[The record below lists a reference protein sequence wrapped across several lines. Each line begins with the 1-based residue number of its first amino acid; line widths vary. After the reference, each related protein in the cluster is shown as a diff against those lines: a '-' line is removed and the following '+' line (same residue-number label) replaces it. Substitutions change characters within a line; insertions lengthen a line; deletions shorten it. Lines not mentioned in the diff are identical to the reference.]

1 MLIRVVIFSL
11 IILVLVGMVFFVCW
25 LIGWC
30 AMHLF
35 HTQRNYGIWAGGAVV
50 LFAVYII
57 IYGCTIGFGKLD
69 VRRITF
75 ASAELPKEFDGYR
88 IVHFSDAHLGTYGMS
103 RQHLLARN
111 VDSINALRPDLIV
124 FTGDIQNL
132 EPSEILPQMQILSR
146 LKAKDGVISC
156 LGNHDYPIYV
166 RDASPRHKAANLR
179 ETIGLQRQM
188 GWTVLLNENVRI
200 TRDASH
206 SGDSASAAAFSASHS
221 GGSASAAAFPVSHS
235 GDSAAAKPSI
245 VVAGMEND
253 GDGRRFPRMGDIAK
267 TLRGVSDTDFVV
279 MLQHDPTH
287 WRDKILKESHVQL
300 TLSGHTH
307 ASQFMLLGWSPVQYF
322 YDDWAGVTR
331 IGGRAINVSTGMGGF
346 IPFRF
351 GVPGEICLITLKSET
366 K

>member
-25 LIGWC
+25 LIGWWV
-30 AMHLF
+30 MHLF
-35 HTQRNYGIWAGGAVV
+35 HTQRNYGIWAGGAMV

-57 IYGCTIGFGKLD
+57 IYGCTIGFGKLN

-75 ASAELPKEFDGYR
+75 ASAELPKVFDGYR
-88 IVHFSDAHLGTYGMS
+88 IVHFSDAHLGTYGLS
-103 RQHLLARN
+103 RRHLLARN
-111 VDSINALRPDLIV
+111 VDSINALHPDLIV

-132 EPSEILPQMQILSR
+132 EPSEILPQMEILSR
-146 LKAKDGVISC
+146 LKAKDGVFSC

-166 RDASPRHKAANLR
+166 RDASPRQKAANLR

-200 TRDASH
+200 TRD
-206 SGDSASAAAFSASHS
+206 SGNS
-221 GGSASAAAFPVSHS
+221 GGSAAE
-235 GDSAAAKPSI
+235 KPSI

-267 TLRGVSDTDFVV
+267 TLRGVSDADFVV

-322 YDDWAGVTR
+322 YDDWAGVTN

>member
-25 LIGWC
+25 LIGWWV
-30 AMHLF
+30 MHLF
-35 HTQRNYGIWAGGAVV
+35 HTQRNYGVWAGGAMV

-57 IYGCTIGFGKLD
+57 IYGCTIGFSKLS

-75 ASAELPKEFDGYR
+75 ASADLPKEFDGYR
-88 IVHFSDAHLGTYGMS
+88 IVHFSDAHLGTYGLS
-103 RQHLLARN
+103 RRHLLARN
-111 VDSINALRPDLIV
+111 VDSINALHPDLIV

-132 EPSEILPQMQILSR
+132 EPSEILPQMEILSR
-146 LKAKDGVISC
+146 LKAKDGVFSC

-166 RDASPRHKAANLR
+166 RDASPRQKAANLR

-200 TRDASH
+200 TRD
-206 SGDSASAAAFSASHS
+206 SGNS
-221 GGSASAAAFPVSHS
+221 GGSAAE
-235 GDSAAAKPSI
+235 KPSI

-267 TLRGVSDTDFVV
+267 TLRGVSDADFVV

-322 YDDWAGVTR
+322 YDDWAGVTN

>member
-1 MLIRVVIFSL
+1 MTHSRKTKKDMLIRVVIFSL

-30 AMHLF
+30 VMHLF
-35 HTQRNYGIWAGGAVV
+35 HTQRNYGIWAGGAMV

-57 IYGCTIGFGKLD
+57 IYGCTIGFGKLS

-88 IVHFSDAHLGTYGMS
+88 IVHFSDAHLGTYGLS
-103 RQHLLARN
+103 RRHLLARN
-111 VDSINALRPDLIV
+111 VDSINALHPDLIV

-132 EPSEILPQMQILSR
+132 EPSEILPQMEILSR
-146 LKAKDGVISC
+146 LKAKDGVFSC

-166 RDASPRHKAANLR
+166 RDASPRQKAANLR

-200 TRDASH
+200 TRD
-206 SGDSASAAAFSASHS
+206 SGNS
-221 GGSASAAAFPVSHS
+221 GGSAAE
-235 GDSAAAKPSI
+235 KPSI

-322 YDDWAGVTR
+322 YDDWAGVTN

>member
-35 HTQRNYGIWAGGAVV
+35 HTQRNYGVWAGGAVV

-88 IVHFSDAHLGTYGMS
+88 IVHFSDAHLGTYGLS

-166 RDASPRHKAANLR
+166 RDASPRQKAANLR

-200 TRDASH
+200 TRD
-206 SGDSASAAAFSASHS
+206 SGNS
-221 GGSASAAAFPVSHS
+221 GGSAAE
-235 GDSAAAKPSI
+235 KPSI

>member
-69 VRRITF
+69 IRRITF
-75 ASAELPKEFDGYR
+75 SSVELPKEFDGYR
-88 IVHFSDAHLGTYGMS
+88 IVHFSDAHLGTYGLS

-166 RDASPRHKAANLR
+166 RDASPRQKAANLR

-200 TRDASH
+200 TRD
-206 SGDSASAAAFSASHS
+206 SG
-221 GGSASAAAFPVSHS
+221 HS

-267 TLRGVSDTDFVV
+267 TLRGVSDADFVV

-322 YDDWAGVTR
+322 YDDWAGVTN

>member
-30 AMHLF
+30 VMHLF
-35 HTQRNYGIWAGGAVV
+35 HTQRNYGIWAGGAMV

-57 IYGCTIGFGKLD
+57 IYGCTIGFGKLS

-88 IVHFSDAHLGTYGMS
+88 IVHFSDAHLGTYGLS
-103 RQHLLARN
+103 RRHLLARN
-111 VDSINALRPDLIV
+111 VDSINALHPDLIV

-132 EPSEILPQMQILSR
+132 EPSEILPQMEILSR
-146 LKAKDGVISC
+146 LKAKDGVFSC

-166 RDASPRHKAANLR
+166 RDASPRQKAANLR

-200 TRDASH
+200 TRD
-206 SGDSASAAAFSASHS
+206 SGNS
-221 GGSASAAAFPVSHS
+221 GGSAAE
-235 GDSAAAKPSI
+235 KPSI

-322 YDDWAGVTR
+322 YDDWAGVTN

>member
-30 AMHLF
+30 VMHLF
-35 HTQRNYGIWAGGAVV
+35 HTQRNYGIWAGGAMV

-57 IYGCTIGFGKLD
+57 IYGCTIGFGKLS

-88 IVHFSDAHLGTYGMS
+88 IVHFSDAHLGTYGLS
-103 RQHLLARN
+103 RRHLLARN
-111 VDSINALRPDLIV
+111 VDSINALHPDLIV

-132 EPSEILPQMQILSR
+132 EPSEILPQMEILSR
-146 LKAKDGVISC
+146 LKAKDGVFSC

-166 RDASPRHKAANLR
+166 RDASPRQKAANLR

-200 TRDASH
+200 TRD
-206 SGDSASAAAFSASHS
+206 SGNS
-221 GGSASAAAFPVSHS
+221 GGSAAE
-235 GDSAAAKPSI
+235 KPSI

-267 TLRGVSDTDFVV
+267 TLRGVSDADFVV

-322 YDDWAGVTR
+322 YDDWAGVTN

>member
-25 LIGWC
+25 LIGWWV
-30 AMHLF
+30 MHLF
-35 HTQRNYGIWAGGAVV
+35 HTQRNYGIWAGGAMV

-57 IYGCTIGFGKLD
+57 IYGCTIGFGKLS

-88 IVHFSDAHLGTYGMS
+88 IVHFSDAHLGTYGLS
-103 RQHLLARN
+103 RRHLLARN
-111 VDSINALRPDLIV
+111 VDSINALHPDLIV

-132 EPSEILPQMQILSR
+132 EPSEILPQMEILSR
-146 LKAKDGVISC
+146 LKAKDGVFSC

-166 RDASPRHKAANLR
+166 RNASPRQKAANLR

-200 TRDASH
+200 TRD
-206 SGDSASAAAFSASHS
+206 SGNS
-221 GGSASAAAFPVSHS
+221 GGSAAE
-235 GDSAAAKPSI
+235 KPSI

-267 TLRGVSDTDFVV
+267 TLRGVSDADFVV

-322 YDDWAGVTR
+322 YDDWAGVTN

>member
-1 MLIRVVIFSL
+1 
-11 IILVLVGMVFFVCW
+11 VLVGMVFFVCW

-35 HTQRNYGIWAGGAVV
+35 HTQRNYGVWAGGAVV

-88 IVHFSDAHLGTYGMS
+88 IVHFSDAHLGTYGLS

-166 RDASPRHKAANLR
+166 RDASPRQKAANLR

-200 TRDASH
+200 TRD
-206 SGDSASAAAFSASHS
+206 SGNS
-221 GGSASAAAFPVSHS
+221 GGSAAE
-235 GDSAAAKPSI
+235 KPSI

-322 YDDWAGVTR
+322 YDDWAGVTN

>member
-57 IYGCTIGFGKLD
+57 IYGCTVGFGKLD

-88 IVHFSDAHLGTYGMS
+88 IVHFSDAHLGTYGLS

-132 EPSEILPQMQILSR
+132 EPSEILPQMEILSR
-146 LKAKDGVISC
+146 LKAKDGVFSC

-166 RDASPRHKAANLR
+166 RDASPRQKAANLR

-200 TRDASH
+200 ARD
-206 SGDSASAAAFSASHS
+206 ASHS
-221 GGSASAAAFPVSHS
+221 GGSAAE
-235 GDSAAAKPSI
+235 KPSI

-322 YDDWAGVTR
+322 YDDWAGVTN

-351 GVPGEICLITLKSET
+351 GVPGEICLITLKCET

>member
-35 HTQRNYGIWAGGAVV
+35 HTQRNYGVWAGGAVV

-88 IVHFSDAHLGTYGMS
+88 IVHFSDAHLGTYGLS

-166 RDASPRHKAANLR
+166 RDASPRQKAANLR

-200 TRDASH
+200 TRD
-206 SGDSASAAAFSASHS
+206 SGNS
-221 GGSASAAAFPVSHS
+221 GGSAAE
-235 GDSAAAKPSI
+235 KPSI

-351 GVPGEICLITLKSET
+351 GVPGEICLITLKCET

>member
-25 LIGWC
+25 LIGWWV
-30 AMHLF
+30 MHLF
-35 HTQRNYGIWAGGAVV
+35 HTQRNYGIWAGGAMV

-57 IYGCTIGFGKLD
+57 IYGCTIGFSKLS

-88 IVHFSDAHLGTYGMS
+88 IVHFSDAHLGTYGLS
-103 RQHLLARN
+103 RRHLLARN
-111 VDSINALRPDLIV
+111 VDSINALHPDLIV

-132 EPSEILPQMQILSR
+132 EPSEILPQMEILSR
-146 LKAKDGVISC
+146 LKAKDGVFSC

-166 RDASPRHKAANLR
+166 RDASPRQKAANLR

-200 TRDASH
+200 TRD
-206 SGDSASAAAFSASHS
+206 SGNS
-221 GGSASAAAFPVSHS
+221 GGSAAE
-235 GDSAAAKPSI
+235 KPSI

-322 YDDWAGVTR
+322 YDDWAGVTN

>member
-1 MLIRVVIFSL
+1 MLIRVGIFSL

-30 AMHLF
+30 VMHLF
-35 HTQRNYGIWAGGAVV
+35 HTQRNYGIWAGGAMV

-57 IYGCTIGFGKLD
+57 IYGCTIGFGKLS

-88 IVHFSDAHLGTYGMS
+88 IVHFSDAHLGTYGLS
-103 RQHLLARN
+103 RRHLLARN
-111 VDSINALRPDLIV
+111 VDSINALHPDLIV

-132 EPSEILPQMQILSR
+132 EPSEILPQMEILSR
-146 LKAKDGVISC
+146 LKAKDGVFSC

-166 RDASPRHKAANLR
+166 RDASPQQKAANLR

-200 TRDASH
+200 TRD
-206 SGDSASAAAFSASHS
+206 SGNS
-221 GGSASAAAFPVSHS
+221 GGSAAE
-235 GDSAAAKPSI
+235 KPSI

-267 TLRGVSDTDFVV
+267 TLRGVSDADFVV

-322 YDDWAGVTR
+322 YDDWAGVTN

>member
-35 HTQRNYGIWAGGAVV
+35 HTQRNYGVWAGGAVV
-50 LFAVYII
+50 LFAAYII

-88 IVHFSDAHLGTYGMS
+88 IVHFSDAHLGTYGLS

-166 RDASPRHKAANLR
+166 RDASPRQKAANLR

-200 TRDASH
+200 TRD
-206 SGDSASAAAFSASHS
+206 SGNS
-221 GGSASAAAFPVSHS
+221 GGSAAE
-235 GDSAAAKPSI
+235 KPSI

-322 YDDWAGVTR
+322 YDDWAGVTN

>member
-35 HTQRNYGIWAGGAVV
+35 HTQRNYGVWAGGAVV

-88 IVHFSDAHLGTYGMS
+88 IVHFSDAHLGTYGLS

-166 RDASPRHKAANLR
+166 RDASPRQKAANLR

-200 TRDASH
+200 TRD
-206 SGDSASAAAFSASHS
+206 SGNS
-221 GGSASAAAFPVSHS
+221 GGSAAE
-235 GDSAAAKPSI
+235 KPSI

-322 YDDWAGVTR
+322 YDDWAGVTN

>member
-25 LIGWC
+25 LIGWWV
-30 AMHLF
+30 MHLF
-35 HTQRNYGIWAGGAVV
+35 HTQRNYGIWAGGAMV

-57 IYGCTIGFGKLD
+57 IYGCTIGFGKLS

-88 IVHFSDAHLGTYGMS
+88 IVHFSDAHLGTYGLS
-103 RQHLLARN
+103 RRHLLARN
-111 VDSINALRPDLIV
+111 VDSINALHPDLIV

-132 EPSEILPQMQILSR
+132 EPSEILPQMEILSR
-146 LKAKDGVISC
+146 LKAKDGVFSC

-166 RDASPRHKAANLR
+166 RDASPRQKAANLR

-200 TRDASH
+200 TRD
-206 SGDSASAAAFSASHS
+206 SGNS
-221 GGSASAAAFPVSHS
+221 GGSASAASFPAGHS
-235 GDSAAAKPSI
+235 GGFAAEKPSI

-267 TLRGVSDTDFVV
+267 TLRGVSDADFVV

-322 YDDWAGVTR
+322 YDDWAGVTN

>member
-25 LIGWC
+25 LIGWWV
-30 AMHLF
+30 MHLF
-35 HTQRNYGIWAGGAVV
+35 HTQRNYGVWAGGAMV

-57 IYGCTIGFGKLD
+57 IYGCTIGFSKLS

-88 IVHFSDAHLGTYGMS
+88 IVHFSDAHLGTYGLS
-103 RQHLLARN
+103 RRHLLARN
-111 VDSINALRPDLIV
+111 VDSINALHPDLIV

-132 EPSEILPQMQILSR
+132 EPSEILPQMEILSR
-146 LKAKDGVISC
+146 LKAKDGVFSC

-166 RDASPRHKAANLR
+166 RDASPRQKAANLR

-200 TRDASH
+200 TRD
-206 SGDSASAAAFSASHS
+206 SGNS
-221 GGSASAAAFPVSHS
+221 GGSAAE
-235 GDSAAAKPSI
+235 KPSI

-267 TLRGVSDTDFVV
+267 TLRGVSDADFVV

-322 YDDWAGVTR
+322 YDDWAGVTN

>member
-69 VRRITF
+69 IRRITF
-75 ASAELPKEFDGYR
+75 SSAELPKEFDGYR
-88 IVHFSDAHLGTYGMS
+88 IVHFSDAHLGTYGLS

-166 RDASPRHKAANLR
+166 RDASPRQKAANLR

-206 SGDSASAAAFSASHS
+206 SGDSATE
-221 GGSASAAAFPVSHS
+221 
-235 GDSAAAKPSI
+235 KPSI

>member
-30 AMHLF
+30 VMHLF
-35 HTQRNYGIWAGGAVV
+35 HTQRNYGVWAGGAVV

-88 IVHFSDAHLGTYGMS
+88 IVHFSDAHLGTYGLS

-166 RDASPRHKAANLR
+166 RDASPRQKAANLR

-200 TRDASH
+200 TRD
-206 SGDSASAAAFSASHS
+206 SGNS
-221 GGSASAAAFPVSHS
+221 GGSAAE
-235 GDSAAAKPSI
+235 KPSI

-322 YDDWAGVTR
+322 YDDWAGVTN

>member
-25 LIGWC
+25 LIGWWV
-30 AMHLF
+30 MHLF
-35 HTQRNYGIWAGGAVV
+35 HTQRNYGIWAGGAMV

-57 IYGCTIGFGKLD
+57 IYGCTIGFGKLS

-88 IVHFSDAHLGTYGMS
+88 IVHFSDAHLGTYGLS
-103 RQHLLARN
+103 RRHLLARN
-111 VDSINALRPDLIV
+111 VDSINALHPDLIV

-132 EPSEILPQMQILSR
+132 EPSEILPQMEILSR
-146 LKAKDGVISC
+146 LKAKDGVFSC

-166 RDASPRHKAANLR
+166 RDASPRQKAANLR

-200 TRDASH
+200 TRD
-206 SGDSASAAAFSASHS
+206 SGNS
-221 GGSASAAAFPVSHS
+221 GGSAAE
-235 GDSAAAKPSI
+235 KPSI

-267 TLRGVSDTDFVV
+267 TLRGVSDADFVV

-322 YDDWAGVTR
+322 YDDWAGVTN

>member
-69 VRRITF
+69 IRRITF
-75 ASAELPKEFDGYR
+75 SSAELPKEFDGYR
-88 IVHFSDAHLGTYGMS
+88 IVHFSDAHLGTYGLS

-166 RDASPRHKAANLR
+166 RDASPRQKAANLR

-200 TRDASH
+200 TRDA
-206 SGDSASAAAFSASHS
+206 
-221 GGSASAAAFPVSHS
+221 SHS

>member
-69 VRRITF
+69 IRRITF
-75 ASAELPKEFDGYR
+75 SSVELPKEFDGYR

-166 RDASPRHKAANLR
+166 RDASPRQKAANLR

-200 TRDASH
+200 TRD
-206 SGDSASAAAFSASHS
+206 SGNS
-221 GGSASAAAFPVSHS
+221 GGSAAE
-235 GDSAAAKPSI
+235 KPSI

-322 YDDWAGVTR
+322 YDDWAGVTN

>member
-25 LIGWC
+25 LIGWWV
-30 AMHLF
+30 MHLF
-35 HTQRNYGIWAGGAVV
+35 HTQRNYGIWAGGAMV

-57 IYGCTIGFGKLD
+57 IYGCTIGFGKLN

-88 IVHFSDAHLGTYGMS
+88 IVHFSDAHLGTYGLS

-111 VDSINALRPDLIV
+111 VDSINALHPDLIV

-132 EPSEILPQMQILSR
+132 EPSEILPQMEILSR
-146 LKAKDGVISC
+146 LKAKDGVFSC

-166 RDASPRHKAANLR
+166 RDASPRQKAANLR

-200 TRDASH
+200 TRD
-206 SGDSASAAAFSASHS
+206 SGNS
-221 GGSASAAAFPVSHS
+221 GGSAAE
-235 GDSAAAKPSI
+235 KPSI

-267 TLRGVSDTDFVV
+267 TLRGVSDADFVV

-322 YDDWAGVTR
+322 YDDWAGVTN